1 MIVEKWVTPLQLST
15 SNILSFDLE
24 LINMIIKHFLAATFG
39 LSILC
44 SFSFV
49 ENNTY
54 YAHLNGLNT
63 DNYKSIKLASLER
76 DDITIESTC
85 VPAGM
90 IKFKFSGAI
99 SNAEDNLRSFLNENG
114 EFQNIEFPENFTEEN
129 YFEKC
134 SDARV
139 GR

>member
-1 MIVEKWVTPLQLST
+1 
-15 SNILSFDLE
+15 
-24 LINMIIKHFLAATFG
+24 MIIKHLLAAAFG
-39 LSILC
+39 LSVLC
-44 SFSFV
+44 SFSVV
-49 ENNTY
+49 ENNIH
-54 YAHLNGLNT
+54 YALIRGLNT

-76 DDITIESTC
+76 DDITIESAC
-85 VPAGM
+85 VPAGL
-90 IKFKFSGAI
+90 IRLKFFGEI
-99 SNAEDNLRSFLNENG
+99 SNAEADLKSFFNENG